1 MHTVLIVIR
10 WLEIEIEQIPKPV
23 EYLQTAGT
31 DRTV

>member
-10 WLEIEIEQIPKPV
+10 WLEIEIEQKPV
-23 EYLQTAGT
+23 EYLQTTGT